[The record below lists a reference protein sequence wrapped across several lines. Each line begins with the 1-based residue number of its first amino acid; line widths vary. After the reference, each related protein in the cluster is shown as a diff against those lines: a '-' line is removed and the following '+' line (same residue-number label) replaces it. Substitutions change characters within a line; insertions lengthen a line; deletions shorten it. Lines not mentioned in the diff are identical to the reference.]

1 MTDKEIEKLM
11 LYAIDLLKRFQ
22 NLTEESINNL
32 RKIK

>member
-1 MTDKEIEKLM
+1 MTNKEIEKLM